1 MPEVKV
7 RLSRPL
13 TTHQGEQRELTLREP
28 TARDYISMRRVP
40 FSLLF
45 HQETRATNP
54 DQVSQRTGELVTD
67 YDLAFQ
73 WLERL
78 TGVSILI
85 LETLKGSDVAV
96 LVEGLRAVVMQADDQ
111 QDDKK
116 VEEQVKNS
124 SASAPT

>member
-1 MPEVKV
+1 MPEVRV
-7 RLSRPL
+7 PLSRPL
-13 TTHQGEQRELTLREP
+13 TTHEGDKKELVLREP
-28 TARDYISMRRVP
+28 TARDYIAMRRVP

-54 DQVSQRTGELVTD
+54 DQVSNRTGELVTD

-85 LETLKGSDVAV
+85 LETLKGRDVSALVDGLRVAV
-96 LVEGLRAVVMQADDQ
+96 MSADDQ
-111 QDDKK
+111 EDEKK
-116 VEEQVKNS
+116 VDDQVKNS

>member
-13 TTHQGEQRELTLREP
+13 TTHAGEQRELTLREP
-28 TARDYISMRRVP
+28 TARDYIAMRRVP

-78 TGVSILI
+78 TGV
-85 LETLKGSDVAV
+85 
-96 LVEGLRAVVMQADDQ
+96 
-111 QDDKK
+111 
-116 VEEQVKNS
+116 
-124 SASAPT
+124 